1 MMIIGGGSGND
12 LNASG
17 FSVTNLYPCLDDAL
31 SSVPVEPSAPDDDSD
46 EDNENVVLP
55 SYEDVISGKV

>member
-1 MMIIGGGSGND
+1 MMIIGGGREND

-31 SSVPVEPSAPDDDSD
+31 SSVPVEPSAPDDSD